1 MHNLMVELLK
11 ISRSYQFIN
20 PILCNSVVSHFKYGP
35 PGTMLC
41 QNIFNEWMLSNVIRR
56 DGNVFPF
63 YSTDFKT
70 DFFECEEVFNILLIT
85 LKSKRKLK
93 SSELNFFRYYRT
105 LLGS

>member
-11 ISRSYQFIN
+11 ISRSYQYIN
-20 PILCNSVVSHFKYGP
+20 PVLSNSVVSHFKYGP

-70 DFFECEEVFNILLIT
+70 DFFEC
-85 LKSKRKLK
+85 
-93 SSELNFFRYYRT
+93 
-105 LLGS
+105 